1 LHIKKI
7 MKKLL
12 LATLFSF
19 AVSLGFAQTND
30 IQAKKDTLQ
39 LKNERSII
47 RARFDQIFKENENGS
62 FTPIYTTNVNGT
74 IMTPGVSFSPG
85 VSFGGLDLSTL
96 KGHDLAIDTVKGV
109 VIIKGHY

>member
-1 LHIKKI
+1 
-7 MKKLL
+7 MKKLF
-12 LATLFSF
+12 LAILFSL
-19 AVSLGFAQTND
+19 AISWGFAQTNKA
-30 IQAKKDTLQ
+30 QAKKDTLN
-39 LKNERSII
+39 LKNERPVI
-47 RARFDQIFKENENGS
+47 RAHFDQIFKENENGS